1 MLCDVLDRVNGEVRL
16 AGRLQVARNRIA
28 TALKNLIEACDA
40 FEDGSDETNG
50 ADGAGGLAGRLSDAL
65 KPVEGR
71 LVKVRLF
78 PVGRR
83 AETEPRPADGPA
95 GAAHQFR
102 VEQVLMVG
110 QETDEA
116 LYLGF
121 AQAMGQLDDLRRL
134 RRCDQCEKF
143 YVRTKVQR
151 QAHHF
156 CSDDCRRTFHNIGKR
171 S

>member
-28 TALKNLIEACDA
+28 MALKNLIEACDA
-40 FEDGSDETNG
+40 FEDRGDETH
-50 ADGAGGLAGRLSDAL
+50 GAGDLAGRLSDAL

-83 AETEPRPADGPA
+83 ASTEPRPADGPA

-151 QAHHF
+151 QARHF

-171 S
+171 R